1 MKVGIF
7 INTTKNDASVAA
19 DEFSKLLAKNGVET
33 RVVNLPDDCTGLDA
47 IAVFG
52 GDGTI
57 LRVVDFAIDYDL
69 PVLAVNVGTVGFL
82 SSVDRSDL
90 NSAVELV
97 LNGKI
102 NDKRAV
108 IRVTAGDK
116 KFYALNEASVQ
127 RDTDGVSIAEAIK
140 LRLNV
145 DKKFVDDIMCD
156 GLIIATPTGSTAYSL
171 SAGGAILTPN
181 LPALIATPI
190 CPHSFR
196 IRPIV
201 FGDDLTA
208 EIEVLA
214 GSGKC
219 ALFVDGR
226 KIKTIRAGEKVTV
239 QKSKRYV
246 RFYKADNDFF
256 ERLTTKLNTWSVRK

>member
-7 INTTKNDASVAA
+7 INTTKNDAA
-19 DEFSKLLAKNGVET
+19 DEFSKLLAQKSVET
-33 RVVNLPDDCTGLDA
+33 RVVNLPDDCLGLDA

-82 SSVDRSDL
+82 SSVDRSELDK
-90 NSAVELV
+90 AVELILSGSV
-97 LNGKI
+97 T
-102 NDKRAV
+102 DKRAV

-140 LRLNV
+140 LGLNI

-156 GLIIATPTGSTAYSL
+156 GLMIATPTGSTAYSL
-171 SAGGAILTPN
+171 SAGGAILTPD

-196 IRPIV
+196 VRPIV
-201 FGDDLTA
+201 FSDNMTA
-208 EIEVLA
+208 EIEVLS
-214 GSGKC
+214 GSGKS

-226 KIKTIRAGEKVTV
+226 KIKNIRAGEKVTV

-246 RFYKADNDFF
+246 RFYRTDNDFF
-256 ERLTTKLNTWSVRK
+256 ERLTSKLNSWSVRK